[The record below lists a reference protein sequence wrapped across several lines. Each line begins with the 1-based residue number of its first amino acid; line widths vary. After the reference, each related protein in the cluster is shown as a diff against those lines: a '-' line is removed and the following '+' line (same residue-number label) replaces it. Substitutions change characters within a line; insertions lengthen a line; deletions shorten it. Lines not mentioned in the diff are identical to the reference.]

1 MTISLLFA
9 IFCYVLAIIPFTVLF
24 EMIND
29 YESLLWLSLI
39 IGTIGCIIFLPMTIA
54 TLLCGNTSL
63 EGLAAFITRV
73 HRGTHNND

>member
-24 EMIND
+24 DIIND
-29 YESLLWLSLI
+29 YESLFWVSVILAI
-39 IGTIGCIIFLPMTIA
+39 IGAIVFLPIVIA

-63 EGLAAFITRV
+63 ENITKFITMV
-73 HRGTHNND
+73 HRGVNND